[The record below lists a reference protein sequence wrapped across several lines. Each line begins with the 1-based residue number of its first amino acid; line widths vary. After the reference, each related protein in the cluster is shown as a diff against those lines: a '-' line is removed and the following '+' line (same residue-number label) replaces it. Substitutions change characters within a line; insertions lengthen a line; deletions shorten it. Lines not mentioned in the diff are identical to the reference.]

1 LAANFNI
8 RKITS
13 VTSASTERLKGI
25 TEPLWKILTFSPAD
39 DTISSGKIVSVSLEK
54 GVMSVAYGSRFLS
67 RVKIKGIRRY
77 EFEEGKY
84 PPPEGVASS
93 LSLAINDFGAQG
105 ASVSL
110 CIPKAWAVIKTAEF
124 PATVKESLV
133 NAISYELDRIT
144 PFSHE
149 DALYDFRVVKE
160 SDNKITVVIVAA
172 REDTVRPYIEALK
185 NNGIITGKV
194 NISLSGTGALF
205 QYVYKTKDFIFLE
218 IGKDSYEGGLFL
230 DSLANAAFTGNFD
243 TDEESSQMDSLKER
257 IGHLV
262 SAAQKRSK
270 SPSLV
275 VLFRD
280 RNPIPEDALKP
291 RFNLPVRIVNES
303 DIPFRQPG
311 YHKEIPYSAI
321 GGTLE
326 SLLPYANGLNLI
338 RKGYQEKTRTPMT
351 FTGVLVLVLL
361 AVWVIYML
369 APLRIEGK
377 RLEEIERQVQI
388 RKEDVRK
395 VEALKEEISRLE
407 SEISLIEE
415 FKKSS
420 PMSLDIL
427 RELTTIIPK
436 NTWLTRVRISGPAVN
451 IEGYAASASTLL
463 PKLEASAYFK
473 KAEFASPT
481 FRDTR
486 MNADRF
492 NIKVEIEGISQ
503 AMEKGKKQ

>member
-1 LAANFNI
+1 VTANFNI

-13 VTSASTERLKGI
+13 VTSASTARLKGI
-25 TEPLWKILTFSPAD
+25 TGPIWKILTFSPAD
-39 DTISSGKIVSVSLEK
+39 DTISSKKSISVSLEK
-54 GVMSVAYGSRFLS
+54 GALSVSYGSRFLS
-67 RVKIKGIRRY
+67 KLNIKGVRRY

-84 PPPEGVASS
+84 PPPGGVASS

-110 CIPKAWAVIKTAEF
+110 SIPKAWTVIKIAEF

-133 NAISYELDRIT
+133 NVISYELDRIT
-144 PFSHE
+144 PFSPE
-149 DALYDFRVVKE
+149 DALYDFRIVKE

-172 REDTVRPYIEALK
+172 KADTIRPYIEALK
-185 NNGIITGKV
+185 DNGIALAKV
-194 NISLSGTGALF
+194 NLSLSSTGALF
-205 QYVYKTKDFIFLE
+205 QYVYKIKDFIFLE
-218 IGKDSYEGGLFL
+218 IGKDNYEGGLFL
-230 DSLANAAFTGNFD
+230 DGLANGAFTGDFE
-243 TDEESSQMDSLKER
+243 TDEESLQIDALKEE

-262 SAAQKRSK
+262 SAAQKRSE
-270 SPSLV
+270 SPSLI

-280 RNPIPEDALKP
+280 RNPVPEDKLKP
-291 RFNLPVRIVNES
+291 LFNLPVRIVHES
-303 DIPFRQPG
+303 DIPFRPSG
-311 YHKEIPYSAI
+311 YRKEIPHSAI

-326 SLLPYANGLNLI
+326 SLLPHADGLNLI
-338 RKGYQEKTRTPMT
+338 KKGYQEKTRTPMT
-351 FTGVLVLVLL
+351 FTGVLVLMLL
-361 AVWVIYML
+361 AVWILYMV
-369 APLRIEGK
+369 APFRIEGK

-395 VEALKEEISRLE
+395 VEALKEEIAGLG
-407 SEISLIEE
+407 SEISMIED
-415 FKKSS
+415 FKKNR
-420 PMSLDIL
+420 PMSLDIM
-427 RELTTIIPK
+427 RELTTVIPK
-436 NTWLTRVRISGPAVN
+436 STWLTRVRISESAVN

-492 NIKVEIEGISQ
+492 NIKVEIEGIGQ
-503 AMEKGKKQ
+503 AVEKKQ